1 MNLKMNIRQKNN
13 FKRLQN
19 QTIMNEDN
27 NNDLMNVNYNDYMQN
42 KTQFNSTIGQSAN
55 SQNKT

>member
-1 MNLKMNIRQKNN
+1 MNIRQKNN

-42 KTQFNSTIGQSAN
+42 KT
-55 SQNKT
+55 

>member
-42 KTQFNSTIGQSAN
+42 KT
-55 SQNKT
+55 

>member
-27 NNDLMNVNYNDYMQN
+27 NNDLMNLNYNDYMQN
-42 KTQFNSTIGQSAN
+42 KT
-55 SQNKT
+55 